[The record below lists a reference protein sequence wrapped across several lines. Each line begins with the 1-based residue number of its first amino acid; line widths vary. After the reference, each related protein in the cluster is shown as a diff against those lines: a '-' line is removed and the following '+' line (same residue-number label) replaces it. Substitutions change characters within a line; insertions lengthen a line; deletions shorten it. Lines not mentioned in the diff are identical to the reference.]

1 MEHESRALS
10 PLGLSTL
17 LDETFSIYG
26 TYMVR
31 WFVIAALV
39 QVPIGLIT
47 TGLGHLSGDPMI
59 PFVVYVLG
67 MIGAVLVYGAIA
79 YGVEQHYVTGEV
91 ATRECYTR
99 VWRNVRSLIL
109 LALVPVAVIIALAL
123 PLRFGSDLAGTT
135 LVLLL
140 LPLAVSAAV
149 YWSMAVPTA
158 VIEGKWAMLAIIR
171 SFALVRGS
179 WMRGFGVALTLVL
192 IALGMAIVVSIPT
205 SLATEFLNT
214 TLASRTTSV
223 VVGIG
228 DILVSVIVPP
238 VLLIAWTLLY
248 NDLRVRKEG
257 YDVSAMS
264 NELGIEAT

>member
-1 MEHESRALS
+1 
-10 PLGLSTL
+10 
-17 LDETFSIYG
+17 
-26 TYMVR
+26 
-31 WFVIAALV
+31 
-39 QVPIGLIT
+39 
-47 TGLGHLSGDPMI
+47 
-59 PFVVYVLG
+59 
-67 MIGAVLVYGAIA
+67 
-79 YGVEQHYVTGEV
+79 
-91 ATRECYTR
+91 
-99 VWRNVRSLIL
+99 
-109 LALVPVAVIIALAL
+109 
-123 PLRFGSDLAGTT
+123 
-135 LVLLL
+135 
-140 LPLAVSAAV
+140 
-149 YWSMAVPTA
+149 MAVPTA